1 MFNIDDINK
10 LICYL
15 IAIQQYAKDIHY
27 TVHGEA
33 FYGKHL
39 FADRIADAQADDD
52 IMSTYIDQMKEVCV
66 LGHGFHTL
74 PSVEYLQGAIELIP
88 AVADKNDKQNFLNMQ
103 TLLTDC
109 LAFIDELEGLTRGDE
124 NLIGAIA
131 QDLQN
136 NLGLIYLQVES

>member
-1 MFNIDDINK
+1 MFNIENINK

-27 TVHGEA
+27 TVHGDA

-52 IMSTYIDQMKEVCV
+52 IMTTYIDQLKEVCV
-66 LGHGFHTL
+66 LGHEYHTL
-74 PSVEYLQGAIELIP
+74 PSEEYLKGAIELLP
-88 AVADKNDKQNFLNMQ
+88 TVVEKDDKQNFLNIHQ
-103 TLLTDC
+103 LIKDC
-109 LAFIDELEGLTRGDE
+109 LLFIDELEGLTCGDE

-136 NLGLIYLQVES
+136 NYGLLNLQIEE